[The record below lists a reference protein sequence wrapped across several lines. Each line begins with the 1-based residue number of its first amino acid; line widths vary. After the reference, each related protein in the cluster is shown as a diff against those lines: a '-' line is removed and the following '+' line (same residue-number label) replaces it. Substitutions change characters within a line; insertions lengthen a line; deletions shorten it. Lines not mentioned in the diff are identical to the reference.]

1 MNNKSLMMQVHN
13 YAKLWGVQVRVQGS
27 VAYTNGKC
35 INIPRFNEQDEHS
48 CRLACAYLAHESGHI
63 AYSDFDLLGK
73 ISSKCRKL
81 LYTLLNIVEDSRIE
95 KIMSSKWIGVYEN
108 LSMLNQELSKIAI
121 KNLSDLK
128 NSTVNLIPRMLQI
141 TSWACQKYIQQYD
154 TDHYILDTLKDFPK
168 LKDFIYKLAELLLNA
183 PMCNNTQDAYKL
195 AKKIQALLT
204 DEYNTIKGTSAG
216 GAGIKDNNNSDDNE
230 GIEGNED
237 NEGNEDSDGNESNKD
252 SDDKDS
258 SVSSDD
264 FDACAEIFGQSTLA
278 SALESSFSSV
288 ITNSSTR
295 EDLGIISE
303 CPRVKAGSAD
313 WLHHTGLA
321 LKINSLT
328 LALHNYVKA
337 KTLATSEQVDVGRRL
352 NVKRAIRIPLGE
364 TRVWNK
370 KTYDLDHNTSIH
382 VLVDASSSMLSRASD
397 GNFPDYKLTR
407 CDHAKICA
415 YCIAKALEGVPNTES
430 QVSFFPA
437 VCTIDGR
444 NDDCG
449 YEVGMCKQANESVQ
463 RTLKYFDQSPSGST
477 PMAQALAY
485 ALSKFKYSDKDRN
498 IILIITDGM
507 PDSITNVQRQL
518 QQIEHLGV
526 ELRVLSINCEVAQK
540 LFPNCVVTDASVLLD
555 NANKVIKQLFN

>member
-1 MNNKSLMMQVHN
+1 MQVHN
-13 YAKLWGVQVRVQGS
+13 YAKLWGVVVRIQGS

-73 ISSKCRKL
+73 ISSEKKL

-168 LKDFIYKLAELLLNA
+168 LKDFTYKLAELLLNA
-183 PMCNNTQDAYKL
+183 PMCNNTKDAYKL

-216 GAGIKDNNNSDDNE
+216 DADIKDNNDSDDNE

-237 NEGNEDSDGNESNKD
+237 SEN
-252 SDDKDS
+252 KDS

-288 ITNSSTR
+288 ITNSTTR

-337 KTLATSEQVDVGRRL
+337 RTLATSEQVDVGRHL

-382 VLVDASSSMLSRASD
+382 VLVDASSSMLSRAFD
-397 GNFPDYKLTR
+397 GNFSDYKLTR

-415 YCIAKALEGVPNTES
+415 YCIAKALEGIPNTES
-430 QVSFFPA
+430 QVTFFPA
-437 VCTIDGR
+437 VCTKEDR

-449 YEVGMCKQANESVQ
+449 YEIGMCKQANESVQ

-507 PDSITNVQRQL
+507 PDSIANVQRQL
-518 QQIEHLGV
+518 QQIEYLGV
-526 ELRVLSINCEVAQK
+526 ELRVLSINCETAQK
-540 LFPNCVVTDASVLLD
+540 LFPNCVVTDAGDLIN
-555 NANKVIKQLFN
+555 NANKVVKQLFN

>member
-13 YAKLWGVQVRVQGS
+13 YAKLWGVVVRIQGS

-63 AYSDFDLLGK
+63 AYADFDLLGK
-73 ISSKCRKL
+73 ISSGKKL

-168 LKDFIYKLAELLLNA
+168 LKDFTYKLAELLLNA

-204 DEYNTIKGTSAG
+204 DEYNTIKDTYAG
-216 GAGIKDNNNSDDNE
+216 GAGIKDDN
-230 GIEGNED
+230 
-237 NEGNEDSDGNESNKD
+237 DSDGNEDNKD
-252 SDDKDS
+252 SDYKDS
-258 SVSSDD
+258 SISSDD

-288 ITNSSTR
+288 ITNSTTR

-397 GNFPDYKLTR
+397 GNFPGYKLTR

-415 YCIAKALEGVPNTES
+415 YCIAKALEGIPNTES
-430 QVSFFPA
+430 QVTFFPA
-437 VCTIDGR
+437 VCTKDDR
-444 NDDCG
+444 DDDCG

-507 PDSITNVQRQL
+507 PDSIANVQRQL

-526 ELRVLSINCEVAQK
+526 ELRVLSINCETAQK
-540 LFPNCVVTDASVLLD
+540 LFPNSVVTDASILID
-555 NANKVIKQLFN
+555 NASKVIKQLFN

>member
-1 MNNKSLMMQVHN
+1 MMQVHN
-13 YAKLWGVQVRVQGS
+13 YAKLWGVVVRIQGS

-73 ISSKCRKL
+73 ISSKKKL

-168 LKDFIYKLAELLLNA
+168 LKDFTYKLAELLLNA

-216 GAGIKDNNNSDDNE
+216 DADIKDNNDSDDNE
-230 GIEGNED
+230 GIEGN
-237 NEGNEDSDGNESNKD
+237 KD
-252 SDDKDS
+252 SADKDS

-288 ITNSSTR
+288 ITNSTTR

-337 KTLATSEQVDVGRRL
+337 RTLATSEQVDVGRRL

-415 YCIAKALEGVPNTES
+415 YCIAKALEGIPNTES
-430 QVSFFPA
+430 QVTFFPA
-437 VCTIDGR
+437 VCTKDDR
-444 NDDCG
+444 DDDCG
-449 YEVGMCKQANESVQ
+449 YEIGMCKQANESVQ

-507 PDSITNVQRQL
+507 PDSIANVQRQL

-526 ELRVLSINCEVAQK
+526 ELRVLSINCETAQK
-540 LFPNCVVTDASVLLD
+540 LFPNCVVTDAGDLIN
-555 NANKVIKQLFN
+555 NANKVVKQLFS

>member
-13 YAKLWGVQVRVQGS
+13 YAKLWGVVVRIQGS

-73 ISSKCRKL
+73 ISSKKKL

-121 KNLSDLK
+121 KNLNDLR

-141 TSWACQKYIQQYD
+141 TSWECQKYIQQYD

-168 LKDFIYKLAELLLNA
+168 LKDFTYKLAELLLNA

-216 GAGIKDNNNSDDNE
+216 GDNIKDNNDSDDNE

-237 NEGNEDSDGNESNKD
+237 SDDNESNKD

-288 ITNSSTR
+288 ITNSTTR

-337 KTLATSEQVDVGRRL
+337 KTLATSEQVDVGRSL

-364 TRVWNK
+364 TNIWNK

-382 VLVDASSSMLSRASD
+382 ILVDTSSSMLSTASE
-397 GNFPDYKLTR
+397 GNFPNYRLSR
-407 CDHAKICA
+407 IDHAKICA

-430 QVSFFPA
+430 QVSFFPGG
-437 VCTIDGR
+437 D
-444 NDDCG
+444 N
-449 YEVGMCKQANESVQ
+449 YEVGICKQPWESVKS
-463 RTLKYFDQSPSGST
+463 TMKYFDQKPMGST
-477 PMAQALAY
+477 PMAQAMAY
-485 ALSKFKYSDKDRN
+485 ALTKFKYSDKDRN
-498 IILIITDGM
+498 ILLIITDGM
-507 PDSITNVQRQL
+507 PDSIPNLKEQL
-518 QQIEHLGV
+518 AQCEYLGI
-526 ELRVLSINCEVAQK
+526 ELRVLSINCELALK
-540 LFPNCVVTDASVLLD
+540 LFPNCVVTDATVLLD

>member
-1 MNNKSLMMQVHN
+1 
-13 YAKLWGVQVRVQGS
+13 
-27 VAYTNGKC
+27 
-35 INIPRFNEQDEHS
+35 
-48 CRLACAYLAHESGHI
+48 
-63 AYSDFDLLGK
+63 
-73 ISSKCRKL
+73 
-81 LYTLLNIVEDSRIE
+81 
-95 KIMSSKWIGVYEN
+95 
-108 LSMLNQELSKIAI
+108 
-121 KNLSDLK
+121 
-128 NSTVNLIPRMLQI
+128 
-141 TSWACQKYIQQYD
+141 
-154 TDHYILDTLKDFPK
+154 
-168 LKDFIYKLAELLLNA
+168 
-183 PMCNNTQDAYKL
+183 CNNTKDAYKL

-204 DEYNTIKGTSAG
+204 DEYNIIKDTSAG

-230 GIEGNED
+230 GIEGI
-237 NEGNEDSDGNESNKD
+237 EGIEDSADNESNKD

-288 ITNSSTR
+288 ITNSTTR

-337 KTLATSEQVDVGRRL
+337 RTLATSEQVDVGRRL

-364 TRVWNK
+364 TRIWNK

-415 YCIAKALEGVPNTES
+415 YCIAKALEGIPNTES
-430 QVSFFPA
+430 QVTFFPA
-437 VCTIDGR
+437 VCTKDDR

-507 PDSITNVQRQL
+507 PDSIANVQRQL

-526 ELRVLSINCEVAQK
+526 ELRVLSINCETALK